1 MFCHTPTFLSIFF
14 FNFVGTGNTLNKRL
28 RTAGA
33 SNLYF
38 VVLNNLFVTYYARR
52 EVRML
57 KVKKEVS
64 SQKRCLLVKKKI

>member
-1 MFCHTPTFLSIFF
+1 MFYHTPTFLSIFF
-14 FNFVGTGNTLNKRL
+14 FNFLGTGNTLNKCL
-28 RTAGA
+28 WTAGA

-38 VVLNNLFVTYYARR
+38 VVLNNLFVTYYERR

-64 SQKRCLLVKKKI
+64 SQKRCLLVRKKI